1 MIKTTSRLVTNIK
14 KKGDNRFRRYSWQ
27 FEDDP
32 LLVLI
37 QYVGD
42 ETIKTL
48 NYHGNCKS
56 ENPRPIN
63 QLLPSIREEI
73 VNSPKS
79 AARIY
84 EDMRLTAGTTPY
96 QQSKFAPNNKSQVKN
111 LQRTEKKRKRE
122 AIGDEVSPAPAP
134 ALAPAHVLAHLYIFI
149 LDSTAL
155 HCTALHCTAL
165 SKGDLYTTLLRMN
178 GITLNCWCSS
188 RARWWLV
195 SSSFSPSSS
204 YSSYSFLLL
213 LLVPCYLSHSMTV
226 SHSPASV

>member
-1 MIKTTSRLVTNIK
+1 M
-14 KKGDNRFRRYSWQ
+14 RYSWQ

-122 AIGDEVSPAPAP
+122 AIGDEVSPAPA
-134 ALAPAHVLAHLYIFI
+134 LAPAQLYF
-149 LDSTAL
+149 LYWTAL
-155 HCTALHCTAL
+155 HCTARHGTAL
-165 SKGDLYTTLLRMN
+165 YCTIQGDLYNSVEGYRSNPVLAVKRSLFVEIRLLRS
-178 GITLNCWCSS
+178 IFYET
-188 RARWWLV
+188 
-195 SSSFSPSSS
+195 P
-204 YSSYSFLLL
+204 
-213 LLVPCYLSHSMTV
+213 
-226 SHSPASV
+226 